1 MKGIG
6 TQAISFPSKEKDRI
20 LKQFIQSLIIK
31 FLSKKNIDFIF
42 CDSFEYLRFTLSSKN
57 YLLDH
62 KNFINQLNEQNNQDW
77 FYYTPETTKLII
89 VKLKKLKYITK
100 GGIKWDKIE
109 ERDIV
114 GNIKE
119 TRVPSTNIE

>member
-1 MKGIG
+1 M
-6 TQAISFPSKEKDRI
+6 
-20 LKQFIQSLIIK
+20 
-31 FLSKKNIDFIF
+31 
-42 CDSFEYLRFTLSSKN
+42 
-57 YLLDH
+57 DH
-62 KNFINQLNEQNNQDW
+62 KNFINPLNEQNNQDW

-119 TRVPSTNIE
+119 TRVPSTNIEQLGLFKLEFDTNSIIYERIYPSITDIF